1 MRTYATKEIALPALL
16 AVLAGALTLVYVGKS
31 GPSTATAAATNGV
44 YVATRDF
51 AAGASGDE
59 IMRALR
65 LVRVPTDAVV
75 PGAVTRL
82 GQLSG
87 QVTLAPIFKGQ
98 QLTARAFGAAR
109 RQGIAGQLAG
119 TMRAIQLAGDETQ
132 VLAGS
137 LRAGNRVDVVAALKS
152 GDGSR
157 PFGRTILRNVVV
169 LKAPSAPSEGVGSG
183 QTFSAT
189 LRVTDAQA
197 QTLFFVTKNGDWSL
211 VLRPVVRSRDSGDF
225 VNSVSSVLQAGR

>member
-1 MRTYATKEIALPALL
+1 MRTYTAKEIALPALL
-16 AVLAGALTLVYVGKS
+16 AALAGALTLVYVGKS
-31 GPSTATAAATNGV
+31 GPSNAAAAATNGV

-65 LVRVPTDAVV
+65 LVRVPQDAVV
-75 PGAVTRL
+75 AGAVTRL
-82 GQLSG
+82 GQLTG
-87 QVTLAPIFKGQ
+87 QITLTPIFEGQ

-109 RQGIAGQLAG
+109 QQGLAGQLAG
-119 TMRAIQLAGDETQ
+119 TMRAIQLAGDQNQ

-137 LRAGNRVDVVAALKS
+137 LRAGNRVDVVAALKA
-152 GDGSR
+152 GEGSR
-157 PFGRTILRNVVV
+157 PYGRTILRDVVV
-169 LKAPSAPSEGVGSG
+169 LKAPASPDAVNGA

-211 VLRPVVRSRDSGDF
+211 VLRPVVKGRDSGDF
-225 VNSVSSVLQAGR
+225 VDSVSSVLRAGR